1 MSRVSQPPIRWS
13 LVAVL
18 VIGAAVA
25 AAYFNSLTVPFLFDD
40 KRSIPENPHVRQVF
54 PLGVSMGAPPQSTV
68 AGRPVVALSLAL
80 NYAACG
86 LEVRGYHV
94 VNVLIH
100 FACALLL
107 FAVIRRCLIA
117 VNGGVFTAASAGAI
131 ALAVAL
137 VWAVHP
143 IQSMCVTYVI
153 QRAESLMSFFLLVTV
168 YASIRAI
175 DSRWVWG
182 LVAVVSCLLSAGCK
196 EVAVVIPVL
205 VVVIDRVIF
214 FPVFADQWRK
224 RKWLYLGL
232 ATSWVLLAVLNRAGP
247 RSDSAGGGLGSITP
261 WQYLRTQP
269 EVLMHYVRLSL
280 WPHPLCLDYDWPIAN
295 GWLRVAGFGAVTV
308 GLVVF
313 TVRGVIARR
322 PWALLPATAMLVLA
336 PTSSVIPLLG
346 VASEH
351 RMYLPLAMG
360 CLAVELAG
368 RRLLRGRSGIG
379 VGAVVIVATALSVLT
394 HQRNEAYQSAVSIWS
409 DVVAQRPRNIR
420 ARNNLGNELHR
431 VGQNEAAVREYQA
444 ALGVDPARFDVLYN
458 LGVAQL
464 DLQRLEDAANSFREA
479 IRLNPR
485 DGNVRAILG
494 HTLRVAGRAEE
505 ALPQLQEAVAL
516 LPGYVRAQDELAL
529 TLQALGR
536 TQEAVAA
543 YESFAESLVRSGRA
557 GEAAAMIEKAI
568 GLCDATRDA
577 AMVERLRG
585 RLADLQRGRR

>member
-13 LVAVL
+13 LVAVV

-54 PLGVSMGAPPQSTV
+54 PLGVSMGAPPQTTV

-80 NYAACG
+80 NYAVCG

-117 VNGGVFTAASAGAI
+117 MDGSAFTVASAGVI

-143 IQSMCVTYVI
+143 IQTMCVTYVI
-153 QRAESLMSFFLLVTV
+153 QRAESLMSLFLLLAV

-175 DSRWVWG
+175 DSRWTWG
-182 LVAVVSCLLSAGCK
+182 LVAVVACLLSAGCK

-205 VVVIDRVIF
+205 LVVIDRVIF
-214 FPVFADQWRK
+214 FPVFADQWRR

-232 ATSWVLLAVLNRAGP
+232 ATSWVLLLVLNRAGP
-247 RSDSAGGGLGSITP
+247 RSESAGWGLGAITP
-261 WQYLRTQP
+261 WQYLLTQP
-269 EVLMHYVRLSL
+269 EVLLHYVRLAL
-280 WPHPLCLDYDWPIAN
+280 WPYPLCLDYDWPIAN
-295 GWLRVAGFGAVTV
+295 EWMRITGFGALVV

-313 TVRGVIARR
+313 TVRGIFARR
-322 PWALLPATAMLVLA
+322 PVALLPAMALLVLA

-346 VASEH
+346 IASEH
-351 RMYLPLAMG
+351 RMYLPLAMV
-360 CLAVELAG
+360 CLAVVLVG
-368 RRLLRGRSGIG
+368 RRLLGGRKGFG
-379 VGAVVIVATALSVLT
+379 FGAVAIVVATLSVLT
-394 HQRNEAYQSAVSIWS
+394 HQRNETYQSAVSIWS

-420 ARNNLGNELHR
+420 AQNNLGNELHR
-431 VGQNEAAVREYQA
+431 VGQNESAVRAYQA
-444 ALGVDPARFDVLYN
+444 ALEVDPARFDVLYN

-464 DLQRLEDAANSFREA
+464 ELQRLEDAASSFREA

-485 DGNVRAILG
+485 DGNVRAIFG
-494 HTLRVAGRAEE
+494 HTLQVAGRAEE

-516 LPGYVRAQDELAL
+516 LPGYGRARDELAL

-536 TQEAVAA
+536 TQEAVAV
-543 YESFAESLVRSGRA
+543 YESFAEALGRSGRV
-557 GEAAAMIEKAI
+557 GEAAGMIEKAI
-568 GLCDATRDA
+568 GVCDAARDA
-577 AMVERLRG
+577 AMVARLRK
-585 RLADLQRGRR
+585 RLVDLQQGRR

>member
-1 MSRVSQPPIRWS
+1 MSRVSQPPYRWS
-13 LVAVL
+13 LLAVL

-54 PLGVSMGAPPQSTV
+54 PLGVSMGAPPQTTV

-86 LEVRGYHV
+86 LEVRGYHIA
-94 VNVLIH
+94 NVLIH

-117 VNGGVFTAASAGAI
+117 VGGVSYSATSAGAI

-143 IQSMCVTYVI
+143 IQTMCVTYVI
-153 QRAESLMSFFLLVTV
+153 QRAESLMSLFLLLAV

-175 DSRWVWG
+175 DSGWTWG
-182 LVAVVSCLLSAGCK
+182 LIAVVSCLLSAGCK

-205 VVVIDRVIF
+205 VVVIDRAIF
-214 FPVFADQWRK
+214 FPMFADQWRK

-232 ATSWVLLAVLNRAGP
+232 ATSWVLLVVLNRAGP
-247 RSDSAGGGLGSITP
+247 RSESAGWGLGSISP

-269 EVLMHYVRLSL
+269 EVLLHYVRLSL

-295 GWLRVAGFGAVTV
+295 GWFRIAGFGAVIV

-313 TVRGVIARR
+313 TARGVVARR
-322 PWALLPATAMLVLA
+322 PVALLPAMALLVLA

-351 RMYLPLAMG
+351 RMYLPLAMV
-360 CLAVELAG
+360 CLAVVLVG
-368 RRLLRGRSGIG
+368 RRFLGSRKRIG
-379 VGAVVIVATALSVLT
+379 VGAVVLVAATLSVLT
-394 HQRNEAYQSAVSIWS
+394 HQRNETYQSAVGIWS

-444 ALGVDPARFDVLYN
+444 ALEVDPARFDVLYN

-464 DLQRLEDAANSFREA
+464 ELKRLEDAANSFREA

-485 DGNVRAILG
+485 DGNVRAIFG

-516 LPGYVRAQDELAL
+516 LPGYGRARDELAL

-536 TQEAVAA
+536 TQEAVAV
-543 YESFAESLVRSGRA
+543 YESFTDTLARSGRMS
-557 GEAAAMIEKAI
+557 EAAATIEKAI

-577 AMVERLRG
+577 AMIARLRG
-585 RLADLQRGRR
+585 RLADLQQGRR